1 MIGYYTAPFRTA
13 HPLHAVEYLTLIAMN
28 ADLPGAAGKQQA
40 GLCYEALRELV
51 LETNEYAALIG
62 DVANNGER
70 VDGAIQNRM
79 ELLHLE
85 DEEEFLRTITLQAA
99 SMAEESGRITD
110 AVLLYHLANQYDAVI
125 SIVNRAL
132 SESIAIELGN
142 EPMRL
147 EPLKPAAKPQ
157 VDKQG
162 QLRQTVTLSLTSI
175 DDPVQL
181 AQTMNHLYN
190 NDVHKYEQIK
200 AVNRDSCG
208 LLIRIS
214 DAKHLIEQGKWKE
227 GCDKVSQLTLLPLD
241 ITSRDATPALPS
253 TAVVRAGDSQQSSSN
268 IPWIR
273 DRASLLSSLPPSVA
287 HVVPALLIM
296 TLTALSRW
304 RAQEQSSAF
313 VEDNATRQAT
323 IKRLGDSA
331 RDLMV
336 YAGLVRYKLPGRVFE
351 KLGEVVGEEG
361 G

>member
-13 HPLHAVEYLTLIAMN
+13 RPLHAVEYLTLIAMN
-28 ADLPGAAGKQQA
+28 ADLTGAAGKQQA
-40 GLCYEALRELV
+40 SLCYEALRELV

-62 DVANNGER
+62 DVANNGEL

-99 SMAEESGRITD
+99 SMAEESGRVTD

-132 SESIAIELGN
+132 SEAISVELGS
-142 EPMRL
+142 EPMKL
-147 EPLKPAAKPQ
+147 EPLKPASQPQ
-157 VDKQG
+157 IDRQG
-162 QLRQTVTLSLTSI
+162 EPRKTVTLSLTSI
-175 DDPVQL
+175 DDPLQL
-181 AQTMNHLYN
+181 ARTMATLYTE
-190 NDVHKYEQIK
+190 DALKAEQVKSI
-200 AVNRDSCG
+200 NRDSCG

-214 DAKHLIEQGKWKE
+214 EAKKTIEQGRWQE
-227 GCDKVSQLTLLPLD
+227 GCEMVTQLNLLPLD
-241 ITSRDATPALPS
+241 LTPRDPPPTS
-253 TAVVRAGDSQQSSSN
+253 TAAVVKAGDSQQSSSN
-268 IPWIR
+268 IPFIR
-273 DRASLLSSLPPSVA
+273 DRASVLSSLPPALA
-287 HVVPALLIM
+287 HTIPALLIM

-304 RAQEQSSAF
+304 RAQIQSSAF
-313 VEDNATRQAT
+313 VDDNATRQSMITA
-323 IKRLGDSA
+323 LGDAA